1 MDLMDMTW
9 TDSHGNDNES
19 IDSIP
24 EHEHPAY
31 RYAGFW
37 MRFWAYL
44 IDVVVLFGLK
54 GILLSP
60 IAFIPEQFSLEIGF
74 WTWNGILSGIVFYLY
89 FFCMTKFFQQTVGK
103 IIIGLKV
110 IKEDDSTLTVTD
122 ILFREVIGRMIYN
135 IIGVLKLLYIVIGF
149 TNEKQGLHD
158 MIGKTRVIHVE

>member
-1 MDLMDMTW
+1 MDMTW
-9 TDSHGNDNES
+9 TASHEDNEN
-19 IDSIP
+19 IHSIP
-24 EHEHPAY
+24 KDERKIY

-44 IDVVVLFGLK
+44 IDVLVLFGLR

-60 IAFIPEQFSLEIGF
+60 LAFIPEQFSLEIGL
-74 WTWNGILSGIVFYLY
+74 WTWNGMLSGFIFYLY

-103 IIIGLKV
+103 IIVGIKV
-110 IKEDDSTLTVTD
+110 IKEDDSKLSVTD
-122 ILFREVIGRMIYN
+122 VIFREVIGRMIYN
-135 IIGVLKLLYIVIGF
+135 IIGILKLLYVVVGF